1 MNIHCL
7 IKKLDFK
14 KNHLRLEDTT
24 SRLRTFR
31 RENELFGFQPV
42 HKGRRPPLSR
52 DDFHFRLKKSI
63 PCIVESG
70 HQFRFAALIR
80 VMADRK
86 KPVSTSDLLLSQ
98 TACERQPED
107 LSSSD
112 RIKVGVSSHWTLIT
126 PVVRLTGLA
135 LTSSL
140 AASPS
145 GGGTKSTGSGTSS
158 SRLLLAS
165 Q

>member
-1 MNIHCL
+1 MISSTINQ
-7 IKKLDFK
+7 F
-14 KNHLRLEDTT
+14 T
-24 SRLRTFR
+24 
-31 RENELFGFQPV
+31 
-42 HKGRRPPLSR
+42 KGTLPLSR

-63 PCIVESG
+63 PCIVESS

-80 VMADRK
+80 VMAYRK